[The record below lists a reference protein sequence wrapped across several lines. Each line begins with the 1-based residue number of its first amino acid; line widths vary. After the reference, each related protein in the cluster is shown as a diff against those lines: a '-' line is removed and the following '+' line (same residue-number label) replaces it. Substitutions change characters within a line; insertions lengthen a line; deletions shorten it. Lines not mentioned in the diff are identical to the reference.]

1 MINQQ
6 YILEYIESKNIESSI
21 DEIKCIIE
29 NEDRDKIARTQRNRF
44 RYEIWDKKAP
54 INGIDAKEIIKSR
67 EYTIDKAYII
77 YIDENL
83 VYFQDH
89 NPNESGYVKMN
100 KTQATK
106 LAEEFINKKIE
117 ENVDN
122 LIAEKVIQTILS
134 K

>member
-1 MINQQ
+1 MINQKE
-6 YILEYIESKNIESSI
+6 ILEYIESKNIKSSI
-21 DEIKCIIE
+21 DEINSIIE
-29 NEDRDKIARTQRNRF
+29 KQNRDSIKNTQRNRF
-44 RYEIWDKKAP
+44 RYEIWDKKSP

-67 EYTIDKAYII
+67 GYTIDKAYII

-106 LAEEFINKKIE
+106 LAEEFIDKKIE

-122 LIAEKVIQTILS
+122 IIAEKVIQTILS

>member
-21 DEIKCIIE
+21 DEINSIIE
-29 NEDRDKIARTQRNRF
+29 NEDRDKIAKTQRNRF
-44 RYEIWDKKAP
+44 RYEIWDKKVP

-122 LIAEKVIQTILS
+122 IIAEKVIQTILS

>member
-6 YILEYIESKNIESSI
+6 DILEYIESKNVESSI
-21 DEIKCIIE
+21 DEINSIIE
-29 NEDRDKIARTQRNRF
+29 NEDRDKIAKTQKNRF
-44 RYEIWDKKAP
+44 RYEIWDKKTP
-54 INGIDAKEIIKSR
+54 INGIDAKDIIKSR

-77 YIDENL
+77 YIDESL

-122 LIAEKVIQTILS
+122 IITEKVIQTILS

>member
-1 MINQQ
+1 MINQKE
-6 YILEYIESKNIESSI
+6 ILEYIESKNIKSSI
-21 DEIKCIIE
+21 DEINSIIE
-29 NEDRDKIARTQRNRF
+29 KQNRDSIKNTQINRF
-44 RYEIWDKKAP
+44 RYEIWDKKSP

-89 NPNESGYVKMN
+89 NPNESGYIKMN

-117 ENVDN
+117 ENIDN
-122 LIAEKVIQTILS
+122 IIAEKVIQIILS

>member
-1 MINQQ
+1 MISQKE
-6 YILEYIESKNIESSI
+6 ILEYIESKNIKSSI
-21 DEIKCIIE
+21 NEINSMIE
-29 NEDRDKIARTQRNRF
+29 KQNRASIEKIQKNRF
-44 RYEIWDKKAP
+44 RYEIWDKKSP

-77 YIDENL
+77 YIDEKL

-122 LIAEKVIQTILS
+122 IIVEKVIQTILS